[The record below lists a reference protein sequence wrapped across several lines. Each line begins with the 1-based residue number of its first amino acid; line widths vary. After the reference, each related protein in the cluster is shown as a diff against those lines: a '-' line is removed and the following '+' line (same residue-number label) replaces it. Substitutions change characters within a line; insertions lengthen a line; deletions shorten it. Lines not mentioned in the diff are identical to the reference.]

1 MAGGEAG
8 SAPGQ
13 GRRLECEQVFWLM
26 EEDRQEA
33 RQNLFNSVKKDRLG
47 DVSTGY
53 ISAAG

>member
-1 MAGGEAG
+1 
-8 SAPGQ
+8 
-13 GRRLECEQVFWLM
+13 M